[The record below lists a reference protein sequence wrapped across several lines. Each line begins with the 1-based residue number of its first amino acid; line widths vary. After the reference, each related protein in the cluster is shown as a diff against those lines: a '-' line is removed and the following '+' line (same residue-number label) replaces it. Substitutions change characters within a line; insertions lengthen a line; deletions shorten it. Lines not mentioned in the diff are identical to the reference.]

1 MCIKLEYYFGLDKT
15 DKQIT
20 DKYKY
25 DYVENPAP
33 PVLIPSAIIYVP
45 EVDGSDTGNGRMS
58 DGSYVNKP
66 TGSVLP
72 ISTEKNAIADD
83 ITDDVES
90 NNIKISV
97 VR

>member
-1 MCIKLEYYFGLDKT
+1 
-15 DKQIT
+15 
-20 DKYKY
+20 
-25 DYVENPAP
+25 
-33 PVLIPSAIIYVP
+33 
-45 EVDGSDTGNGRMS
+45 MS

-66 TGSVLP
+66 TGDVLP